1 MSMSARA
8 LKLSLLAANVI
19 AALAVIAVAVE
30 LLLVPAIA
38 KYWYGERYK
47 ELVFQCDDVM
57 RGHFIAKSQVSVA
70 PSEEAIKNLSAAEV
84 SLLACHDYD
93 KLRKKLLTLGLSEA
107 DLASLGLEAMEKNSK
122 DVTEFVKTHE
132 IHY

>member
-1 MSMSARA
+1 MFTSTRA
-8 LKLSLLAANVI
+8 LKISLVAVNVI
-19 AALAVIAVAVE
+19 AALAVIAIAVK

-38 KYWYGERYK
+38 KYWYRERYK
-47 ELVFQCDDVM
+47 DLVFQCDEVM
-57 RGHFIAKSQVSVA
+57 RAHFIAKSQVSVA
-70 PSEEAIKNLSAAEV
+70 PSEEAIKNLRAAEV

-107 DLASLGLEAMEKNSK
+107 DLASLGLEAIEEKSK

-132 IHY
+132 IRY